1 MKKIILIMTILLS
14 AVGMQA
20 RVHHMEANLG
30 PRHSVVCR
38 TVVNDKHGVKVY
50 KVKHSH
56 RGWRHHR
63 GMQEKKKVKEK
74 RVVRY

>member
-1 MKKIILIMTILLS
+1 MKKIILLMTILLS

-20 RVHHMEANLG
+20 RVYHMEAHHG

-38 TVVNDKHGVKVY
+38 TVVNNKHVVKVY
-50 KVKHSH
+50 KVKHDR
-56 RGWRHHR
+56 RGWRHHHAIP
-63 GMQEKKKVKEK
+63 VKRTVCTR

>member
-20 RVHHMEANLG
+20 RVHHMEPNRG
-30 PRHSVVCR
+30 PRHSVECR
-38 TVVNDKHGVKVY
+38 TPDNDKHGVKVY
-50 KVKHSH
+50 KVKHAQK
-56 RGWRHHR
+56 GWRHHR
-63 GMQEKKKVKEK
+63 GMPVRRTVCVK